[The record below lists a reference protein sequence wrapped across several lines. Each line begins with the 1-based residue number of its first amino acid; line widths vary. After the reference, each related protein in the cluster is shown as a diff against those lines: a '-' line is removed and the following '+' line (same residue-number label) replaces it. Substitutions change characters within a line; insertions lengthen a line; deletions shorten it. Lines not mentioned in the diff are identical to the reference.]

1 MNSPNQSKR
10 PPKLLAL
17 AITVPLALLATLYF
31 SRGTLLKYLVDR
43 AVQAAAAKDILVRVN
58 SLSVDKL
65 EMDISSKSPVFDLK
79 NIKCIFNWN
88 FLGNSLTALSTI
100 PLDSY
105 RAQLSVD
112 FGLFRAVKWDLK
124 MEGYEKKENYPL
136 VAKGEI
142 TLLPLQFLGSFEGG
156 MKEWEYQGKIELE
169 RKSGQWTGASQ
180 PIIKLK
186 NRLELQPI
194 IKITL
199 AEKSHLD
206 LELRPEHV
214 VSNEIKLNSPF
225 SISWEDNQEQEE
237 WNLNSPSIGIEV
249 PSPQLTV
256 ELQQVVTQMKKKTQS
271 KTWEV
276 EGGVEKI
283 RISENDFQL
292 KYRGLIETE
301 EAKNLNISGEMKDTG
316 NEIPVRFGIVRKPGT
331 DTIVGTISSNM
342 DLVPDGI
349 VAKMI
354 KEFKKGIVLSQGKL
368 KIKGEF
374 SQARKSEKSA
384 MVSWELNSLSGLINE
399 VPFKNINSTG
409 SLKVFPELKTKQV
422 ITVKA
427 DSIGQNL
434 SMDSFLAKASLA
446 PPDTVLVEGAG
457 AKLAG
462 GTISLSPFTST
473 VSQPTGGTDIKLT
486 RIDLEKLLRTLAG
499 GRLSGTGSID
509 GAIRVNWKKEGVEIP
524 SFRLYSIGKGKL
536 KYTDPVG
543 SFFGKK
549 VEYLS
554 EFQSLLAEG
563 NQALVM
569 KALENFDYEKIEL
582 NATRSI
588 NGKLDISLNLR
599 GRNPDLIRG
608 QPFDIT
614 LPVSGDVESLILKSV
629 LQSSVVD
636 EVNKHRH

>member
-10 PPKLLAL
+10 SPKILAL
-17 AITVPLALLATLYF
+17 VISVPLALLAALYF
-31 SRGTLLKYLVDR
+31 SRGTLLKYLVDH
-43 AVQAAAAKDILVRVN
+43 AVQSAAEKEILIRVN

-65 EMDISSKSPVFDLK
+65 EMDISSKSPIFELK
-79 NIKCIFNWN
+79 NISCIFNWN
-88 FLGNSLTALSTI
+88 FLGNSLKALSTI
-100 PLDSY
+100 PFDPYS
-105 RAQLSVD
+105 AQLSID
-112 FGLFRAVKWDLK
+112 FGLFRSLKWDLK
-124 MEGYEKKENYPL
+124 IETSEKKELPPL
-136 VAKGEI
+136 VAKGEM
-142 TLLPLQFLGSFEGG
+142 TFLPLQFLGGFEGG
-156 MKEWEYQGKIELE
+156 MYDWDYQGKVELE
-169 RKSGQWTGASQ
+169 RKKGQWAGSSQ

-186 NRLELQPI
+186 NRLEIQPL
-194 IKITL
+194 IKVNL
-199 AEKSHLD
+199 AEISHLD
-206 LELRPEHV
+206 LELRPEHL
-214 VSNEIKLNSPF
+214 VSNEIKLNSPL
-225 SISWEDNQEQEE
+225 SVSWEDNQEQQE
-237 WNLNSPSIGIEV
+237 WKIYSPSIGVKLPSTQV
-249 PSPQLTV
+249 PV
-256 ELQQVVTQMKKKTQS
+256 ELQQVVTQMKKETQS

-301 EAKNLNISGEMKDTG
+301 EAKNLNISGEMKDVR

-384 MVSWELNSLSGLINE
+384 IVSWELNSLSGLINE
-399 VPFKNINSTG
+399 IPFKNINSTG

-446 PPDTVLVEGAG
+446 PPDTVRVEGAG

-462 GTISLSPFTST
+462 GMISVSPFSSSLS
-473 VSQPTGGTDIKLT
+473 QPSGGVDIKLNH
-486 RIDLEKLLRTLAG
+486 IDLDKLLRTLAG

-509 GAIRVNWKKEGVEIP
+509 GAIRVNWKKEGLEIP

-588 NGKLDISLNLR
+588 NGKLDISLNLK

-614 LPVSGDVESLILKSV
+614 LPISGDVESLILKSV

-636 EVNKHRH
+636 EVNKHRQ